1 MADEQNRLNLLKQ
14 QTEELE
20 KQQSIKK
27 TLLENDARFGKPTL
41 EAIEKLTSQIK
52 ENEAEITRLVN
63 ARNLSNDLS
72 LEKEIDKLKNSAL
85 NALNDQIGLTATL
98 DVLQDNLVN
107 GSEEEVK
114 NATRFAQ
121 ILNGISDG
129 TQDLESILNIIV
141 NEDLGQFNKG
151 LDDIATVLENAKN
164 EGEDLSQKIKI
175 KQDSIDSA
183 EAFAN
188 KVKEFTDLL
197 SSPTALGT
205 ATLAVVGSLLK
216 DLADTALEVRQEFGT
231 SAGESLKI
239 AGNLKIAGIQ
249 AKLLG
254 GSATEAEAAAKGLV
268 QEFGSL
274 DVLTASTAS
283 GVASLTARFGIGGA
297 NAAKLLKQLSAI
309 NGESIET
316 NINTLETVGNLA
328 EANRVAPALVLND
341 LAESTETF
349 AKFASDGGDELARAA
364 IEARKL
370 GLNLGTVD
378 KIAESLLDFESS
390 IEAQLEAQVLLGRSL
405 NLDRARQLALSG
417 DLEGVLAE
425 VKNQVGGAAEFA
437 KLDVIQR
444 KALAAAVGLE
454 VSELSKLAAGED
466 TVKQATEERN
476 KLLMRNMAI
485 GAAAGAALIA
495 TAMALKAIVTGGTS
509 IIKDAFSASK
519 GAAAG
524 IAVDGFIGGA
534 AGALATAA
542 PELETGGEVTETG
555 MAKVHKGEVFS
566 GTKNEMG
573 FGGADMT
580 ETNGLLSKIAENNVD
595 FTETNKIL
603 KQNNTEMKLLREQN
617 EFLMNKFIRGQESLS
632 LSNT

>member
-1 MADEQNRLNLLKQ
+1 MADELNRLNLLKQ

-20 KQQSIKK
+20 KQKEIKK
-27 TLLENDARFGKPTL
+27 TLLENDARFGKPTM
-41 EAIEKLTSQIK
+41 EAIERLTSQIK
-52 ENEAEITRLVN
+52 ENEAEITRLIN

-98 DVLQDNLVN
+98 DVLQNQLTE

-141 NEDLGQFNKG
+141 NEDLGQFNEG
-151 LDDIATVLENAKN
+151 LGDIATVLENAKN

-175 KQDSIDSA
+175 KQDSIDAA

-231 SAGESLKI
+231 AAGESLKI

-254 GSATEAEAAAKGLV
+254 GSTQEAEAAAKGLV
-268 QEFGSL
+268 EEFGSL
-274 DVLTASTAS
+274 DVLTTSTAS
-283 GVASLTARFGIGGA
+283 GVGSLTAQFGIGGA

-328 EANRVAPALVLND
+328 RANRVAPALVLND
-341 LAESTETF
+341 LAENTETF
-349 AKFASDGGDELARAA
+349 AKFAGEGGDELAKAA

-378 KIAESLLDFESS
+378 KIAESLLDFETS
-390 IEAQLEAQVLLGRSL
+390 IEKQLEAQVLLGRTL
-405 NLDRARQLALSG
+405 NLDTARQLSYAG

-425 VKNQVGGAAEFA
+425 VKEQVGGAAEFS
-437 KLDVIQR
+437 KLDLMQK

-454 VSELSKLAAGED
+454 VTELSKLAAGEE
-466 TVKQATEERN
+466 TLKQAQEDRG
-476 KLLMRNMAI
+476 KLMMRNIAI
-485 GAAAGAALIA
+485 GAAAGAAVIA
-495 TAMALKAIVTGGTS
+495 TAMALKAIFSGGFS
-509 IIKDAFSASK
+509 LIKDAIIAK
-519 GAAAG
+519 KAALLGLG
-524 IAVDGFIGGA
+524 IGGFIGGV
-534 AGALATAA
+534 AGGMATA
-542 PELETGGEVTETG
+542 PELEEGGEVLETG
-555 MAKVHKGEVFS
+555 LAKVHEGEVFS

-573 FGGADMT
+573 FGGSDMT
-580 ETNGLLSKIAENNVD
+580 ETNVLLSQIAANNVD

-603 KQNNTEMKLLREQN
+603 KQNNTEIELLREQN
-617 EFLMNKFIRGQESLS
+617 QFLMNKLIRGQERLS

>member
-20 KQQSIKK
+20 KQASIKQ
-27 TLLENDARFGKPTL
+27 TLLENDRRFGKPTM
-41 EAIEKLTSQIK
+41 EAIEKLTSQIT
-52 ENEAEITRLVN
+52 ENEAEITRLTN
-63 ARNLSNDLS
+63 ARQLSGQVS
-72 LEKEIDKLKNSAL
+72 LEKEIDKFKKSAL
-85 NALNDQIGLTATL
+85 NALNQQVGLTSTL
-98 DVLQDNLVN
+98 DVLQNKLTQ

-121 ILNGISDG
+121 ILNGVNDG

-141 NEDLGQFNKG
+141 NEDLGDFNQELGK
-151 LDDIATVLENAKN
+151 IADMIRNTPDLTDKVRIENDTINA
-164 EGEDLSQKIKI
+164 
-175 KQDSIDSA
+175 A
-183 EAFAN
+183 ESLAN

-197 SSPTALGT
+197 SSPTALGA
-205 ATLAVVGSLLK
+205 ATLALVGSLLK
-216 DLADTALEVRQEFGT
+216 DIGDSALEARQELGT
-231 SAGESLKI
+231 AAGESLKI
-239 AGNLKIAGIQ
+239 AGNLKIASLQ

-254 GSATEAEAAAKGLV
+254 GSTQQAEAAAKGLV
-268 QEFGSL
+268 EEFGSL

-283 GVASLTARFGIGGA
+283 GVASLTARFGISGA

-349 AKFASDGGDELARAA
+349 AKFAGDGNNELAKAA
-364 IEARKL
+364 VEARKL
-370 GLNLGTVD
+370 GLNLATVD
-378 KIAESLLDFESS
+378 RVAESLLDFETS
-390 IEAQLEAQVLLGRSL
+390 IEKQLEAQVLLGRNL

-454 VSELSKLAAGED
+454 VGELSKLVSKQNEAAAAQEKQ
-466 TVKQATEERN
+466 VKAATM
-476 KLLMRNMAI
+476 LGVGI
-485 GAAAGAALIA
+485 GA
-495 TAMALKAIVTGGTS
+495 IVGL
-509 IIKDAFSASK
+509 
-519 GAAAG
+519 AAAIIPAIIGSIPGLQKLG
-524 IAVDGFIGGA
+524 IRQLGKGLAVGALGAVGGGA
-534 AGALATAA
+534 VGGLVGREIGKAKV
-542 PELETGGEVTETG
+542 PELEGGGEVLETG
-555 MAKVHKGEVFS
+555 LAKVHEGEVYS
-566 GTKNEMG
+566 GVNNEMG
-573 FGGADMT
+573 FGGSDMT
-580 ETNGLLSKIAENNVD
+580 ETNGILRQIAENNVD

-632 LSNT
+632 LNNT

>member
-1 MADEQNRLNLLKQ
+1 MADLREQKKITAELQKQKEILEAHNKESQAYKQATEEINRLNV
-14 QTEELE
+14 ERVRVEGE
-20 KQQSIKK
+20 IA
-27 TLLENDARFGKPTL
+27 DAKRRASQ
-41 EAIEKLTSQIK
+41 EADT
-52 ENEAEITRLVN
+52 V
-63 ARNLSNDLS
+63 S
-72 LEKEIDKLKNSAL
+72 LEKEIDKFKKSAL
-85 NALNDQIGLTATL
+85 NSLNQQLGLTATL

-114 NATRFAQ
+114 NATRFTQ

-129 TQDLESILNIIV
+129 TQDLESVLNVIA
-141 NEDLGQFNKG
+141 NEDLGEMNEQLEG
-151 LDDIATVLENAKN
+151 IAEMIRNTPDLTDKLRIEN
-164 EGEDLSQKIKI
+164 DT
-175 KQDSIDSA
+175 IDA
-183 EAFAN
+183 AN
-188 KVKEFTDLL
+188 RFQQKVKEFTDLL

-205 ATLAVVGSLLK
+205 ATLALVGSLLK

-283 GVASLTARFGIGGA
+283 GVGSLTAQFGIGGA

-328 EANRVAPALVLND
+328 RANRVAPALVLND

-425 VKNQVGGAAEFA
+425 VKEQVGGAAEFA

-444 KALAAAVGLE
+444 KALAASVGLE

-466 TVKQATEERN
+466 AVKQATEDRN
-476 KLLMRNMAI
+476 KLLMRNIAI

-495 TAMALKAIVTGGTS
+495 TAMALKAVFSGG
-509 IIKDAFSASK
+509 FSLITDGLAAARGAGAGLAVGAGI

-524 IAVDGFIGGA
+524 AM
-534 AGALATAA
+534 ATAA

-573 FGGADMT
+573 FGGSDMT
-580 ETNGLLSKIAENNVD
+580 ETNGLLRQIADNNVD

>member
-1 MADEQNRLNLLKQ
+1 MADELNRLNLLKQ

-20 KQQSIKK
+20 KQASIKQ
-27 TLLENDARFGKPTL
+27 TLLENDRRYGKPTM
-41 EAIEKLTSQIK
+41 EAIEKLTSQIA
-52 ENEAEITRLVN
+52 ENEAEITRLIN
-63 ARNLSNDLS
+63 ARNLSNEVS

-98 DVLQDNLVN
+98 DVLQNKLTD

-141 NEDLGQFNKG
+141 NEDLGEFNKG

-164 EGEDLSQKIKI
+164 EGEDLSQKFKI
-175 KQDSIDSA
+175 KQDSIDAA

-197 SSPTALGT
+197 SSPAALGT
-205 ATLAVVGSLLK
+205 ATLALVGSLLK
-216 DLADTALEVRQEFGT
+216 DIGDAALEARQEFGT
-231 SAGESLKI
+231 AAGESLEI
-239 AGNLKIAGIQ
+239 ATNLKIAGIQ

-254 GSATEAEAAAKGLV
+254 GSTQEAEAAAKGLV
-268 QEFGSL
+268 EEFGSL
-274 DVLTASTAS
+274 DVLTTSTAS
-283 GVASLTARFGIGGA
+283 GVGSLTAQFGIGGA

-328 EANRVAPALVLND
+328 RANRVAPALVLND

-349 AKFASDGGDELARAA
+349 AKFAGDGGDELAKAA

-370 GLNLGTVD
+370 GLNLATVD
-378 KIAESLLDFESS
+378 KVAESLLDFETS
-390 IEAQLEAQVLLGRSL
+390 IEKQLEAQVLLGRSL

-425 VKNQVGGAAEFA
+425 VKEQVGGAAEFA

-454 VSELSKLAAGED
+454 VTELSKLAAGED
-466 TVKQATEERN
+466 TLKQAQEDRG
-476 KLLMRNMAI
+476 KLMMRNIAI
-485 GAAAGAALIA
+485 GAAAGAAVIA
-495 TAMALKAIVTGGTS
+495 TAMALKAIFSGGFS
-509 IIKDAFSASK
+509 LIKDAIIAK
-519 GAAAG
+519 KAALLGLGIGAT
-524 IAVDGFIGGA
+524 IGGV
-534 AGALATAA
+534 AGGMATAA
-542 PELETGGEVTETG
+542 PELEGGGEVLETG
-555 MAKVHKGEVFS
+555 LAKVHEGEVYS

-573 FGGADMT
+573 FGGPDMT
-580 ETNGLLSKIAENNVD
+580 ETNGLLSQIAENNVD

-617 EFLMNKFIRGQESLS
+617 EFLMNKFIRGQDRLS
-632 LSNT
+632 LNNT

>member
-509 IIKDAFSASK
+509 IIKDAFAASR

-524 IAVDGFIGGA
+524 IAVGGFIGGA

>member
-27 TLLENDARFGKPTL
+27 TLLENDARFGKPTM
-41 EAIEKLTSQIK
+41 EAIAQLTEEIK
-52 ENEAEITRLVN
+52 KNEAEITKLTN
-63 ARNLSNDLS
+63 ARQLSGQVS
-72 LEKEIDKLKNSAL
+72 LEKQIDKFKKSAL
-85 NALNDQIGLTATL
+85 NSLNQQLGLTATL

-121 ILNGISDG
+121 ILNGINDG
-129 TQDLESILNIIV
+129 TQDLESILKIIV
-141 NEDLGQFNKG
+141 NEDLGDFNEELG
-151 LDDIATVLENAKN
+151 NIADMIRNTPDLTDKIRIEN
-164 EGEDLSQKIKI
+164 DT
-175 KQDSIDSA
+175 IDA
-183 EAFAN
+183 AN
-188 KVKEFTDLL
+188 RFQQKVKEFTDLL

-216 DLADTALEVRQEFGT
+216 DLANTALEVRQEFGT
-231 SAGESLKI
+231 AAGESLKI

-254 GSATEAEAAAKGLV
+254 GSATEAQAAAKGLV

-349 AKFASDGGDELARAA
+349 AKFASDGGDELAKAA

-390 IEAQLEAQVLLGRSL
+390 IESQLEAQVLLGRSL

-425 VKNQVGGAAEFA
+425 VKEQVGGAAEFA
-437 KLDVIQR
+437 KLDVLQK

-466 TVKQATEERN
+466 AVKQATEDRN

-495 TAMALKAIVTGGTS
+495 TAMALKAVFSGG
-509 IIKDAFSASK
+509 FSLITDGLAAARGAGAGLAIGAGI

-524 IAVDGFIGGA
+524 AM
-534 AGALATAA
+534 ATAA

-632 LSNT
+632 LGNT

>member
-1 MADEQNRLNLLKQ
+1 MSKKLEQLKQ
-14 QTEELE
+14 QTAELE
-20 KQQSIKK
+20 KQASIKQ
-27 TLLENDARFGKPTL
+27 TLLENDRRFGEPTAR
-41 EAIEKLTSQIK
+41 AIRDLTSQIA
-52 ENEAEITRLVN
+52 ENEQKIK
-63 ARNLSNDLS
+63 DLRGTQELAGQVS
-72 LEKEIDKLKNSAL
+72 LEKEIDKFKKSAL
-85 NALNDQIGLTATL
+85 NALNEQIGLTGTL
-98 DVLQDNLVN
+98 DVLQNKLTE
-107 GSEEEVK
+107 GSAEEVK
-114 NATRFAQ
+114 NAKRFTQ
-121 ILNGISDG
+121 ILNGINDG
-129 TQDLESILNIIV
+129 TQDLESILNVIV
-141 NEDLGQFNKG
+141 NEDLGDFNEE
-151 LDDIATVLENAKN
+151 LVNIADMIRKTPDLTDKIRIEN
-164 EGEDLSQKIKI
+164 DT
-175 KQDSIDSA
+175 IDA
-183 EAFAN
+183 AN
-188 KVKEFTDLL
+188 RFQQKVKEFTDLL

-216 DLADTALEVRQEFGT
+216 DRADTAIEVRQEFGT
-231 SAGESLKI
+231 AAGESLKI

-283 GVASLTARFGIGGA
+283 GVGSLTAQFGIGGA

-328 EANRVAPALVLND
+328 RANRVAPALVLND

-444 KALAAAVGLE
+444 KALAASVGLE

-466 TVKQATEERN
+466 AVKQAQEDRG

-495 TAMALKAIVTGGTS
+495 TAMALKAVFSGG
-509 IIKDAFSASK
+509 FSLITDGLAAARGAGAGLAIGAGI

-524 IAVDGFIGGA
+524 AM
-534 AGALATAA
+534 ATAA

-573 FGGADMT
+573 FGGSDMT
-580 ETNGLLSKIAENNVD
+580 ETNGLLRQIADNNVD

>member
-1 MADEQNRLNLLKQ
+1 MADLREQKQITAELQKQKEILEAHNKESQAYKQAVEEINRLNV
-14 QTEELE
+14 ERVRVEGE
-20 KQQSIKK
+20 IA
-27 TLLENDARFGKPTL
+27 DAKRRASQ
-41 EAIEKLTSQIK
+41 EADTI
-52 ENEAEITRLVN
+52 
-63 ARNLSNDLS
+63 S
-72 LEKEIDKLKNSAL
+72 LEKEIDKFKRSAL
-85 NALNDQIGLTATL
+85 NSLNQQLGLTATL
-98 DVLQDNLVN
+98 DGLQDKLVN

-114 NATRFAQ
+114 NATRFTQ

-129 TQDLESILNIIV
+129 TQDLESVLNVIA
-141 NEDLGQFNKG
+141 NEDLGEMNEELEG
-151 LDDIATVLENAKN
+151 IAKLIRNTPDLTDKLRIEN
-164 EGEDLSQKIKI
+164 DT
-175 KQDSIDSA
+175 IDA
-183 EAFAN
+183 AN
-188 KVKEFTDLL
+188 RFQQKVKEFTDLL

-231 SAGESLKI
+231 AAGESLKI

-283 GVASLTARFGIGGA
+283 GVGSLTAQFGIGGA

-328 EANRVAPALVLND
+328 RANRVAPALVLND

-370 GLNLGTVD
+370 GLSLGTVD

-444 KALAAAVGLE
+444 KALAASVGLE

-466 TVKQATEERN
+466 AVKQAQEDRG

-495 TAMALKAIVTGGTS
+495 TAMALKAVFSGGFSLAT
-509 IIKDAFSASK
+509 DAIAASK
-519 GAAAG
+519 GAVAGLAVGAG
-524 IAVDGFIGGA
+524 IGAA
-534 AGALATAA
+534 AGAMATAA

-573 FGGADMT
+573 FGGSDMT
-580 ETNGLLSKIAENNVD
+580 ETNGLLRQIADNNVD

-617 EFLMNKFIRGQESLS
+617 EFLMNKFIRGQESLT

>member
-27 TLLENDARFGKPTL
+27 TLLENDARFGKPTM
-41 EAIEKLTSQIK
+41 EAIAQLTEEIK
-52 ENEAEITRLVN
+52 KNEAEITKLTN
-63 ARNLSNDLS
+63 ARQLSGQVS
-72 LEKEIDKLKNSAL
+72 LEKQIDKFKKSAL
-85 NALNDQIGLTATL
+85 NSLNQQLGLTATL

-121 ILNGISDG
+121 ILNGINDG
-129 TQDLESILNIIV
+129 TQDLESILKIIV
-141 NEDLGQFNKG
+141 NEDLGDFNEELG
-151 LDDIATVLENAKN
+151 NIADMIRNTPDLTDKIRIEN
-164 EGEDLSQKIKI
+164 DT
-175 KQDSIDSA
+175 IDA
-183 EAFAN
+183 AN
-188 KVKEFTDLL
+188 RFQQKVKEFTDLL

-216 DLADTALEVRQEFGT
+216 DLANTALEVRQEFGT
-231 SAGESLKI
+231 AAGESLKI

-254 GSATEAEAAAKGLV
+254 GSATEAQAAAKGLV

-349 AKFASDGGDELARAA
+349 AKFASDGGDELAKAA

-390 IEAQLEAQVLLGRSL
+390 IESQLEAQVLLGRSL

-425 VKNQVGGAAEFA
+425 VKEQVGGAAEFA
-437 KLDVIQR
+437 KLDVIQK

-466 TVKQATEERN
+466 AVKQATEDRN

-495 TAMALKAIVTGGTS
+495 TAMALKAVFSGG
-509 IIKDAFSASK
+509 FSLITDGLAAARGAGAGLAIGAGI

-524 IAVDGFIGGA
+524 AM
-534 AGALATAA
+534 ATAA

-632 LSNT
+632 LGNT

>member
-1 MADEQNRLNLLKQ
+1 MADLREQKQITAELQKQKEILEAHNEESQAYKQAVQEINRLNVERVRVEGEIADAKRRASQ
-14 QTEELE
+14 EADTISLE
-20 KQQSIKK
+20 KQ
-27 TLLENDARFGKPTL
+27 
-41 EAIEKLTSQIK
+41 
-52 ENEAEITRLVN
+52 
-63 ARNLSNDLS
+63 
-72 LEKEIDKLKNSAL
+72 IDKFRKSAL
-85 NALNDQIGLTATL
+85 NALNDQIGLTGTL
-98 DVLQDNLVN
+98 DVLQDKLVN

-114 NATRFAQ
+114 NATRFTQ

-129 TQDLESILNIIV
+129 TQDLESVLNIIAT
-141 NEDLGQFNKG
+141 EDLGEMNQG
-151 LDDIATVLENAKN
+151 LKDVADMIRNTPDLTDKLRIEN
-164 EGEDLSQKIKI
+164 DT
-175 KQDSIDSA
+175 IDA
-183 EAFAN
+183 AN
-188 KVKEFTDLL
+188 RFQQKVKEFTDLL

-205 ATLAVVGSLLK
+205 ATLALVGSLLK

-231 SAGESLKI
+231 AAGESLKI

-283 GVASLTARFGIGGA
+283 GVGSLTAQFGIGGA

-328 EANRVAPALVLND
+328 RANRVAPALVLND

-425 VKNQVGGAAEFA
+425 VKEQVGGAAEFA

-444 KALAAAVGLE
+444 KALAASVGLE

-466 TVKQATEERN
+466 AVKQAQEDRG

-495 TAMALKAIVTGGTS
+495 TAMALKAVLSGG
-509 IIKDAFSASK
+509 FSLITDGLAAARGAGAGLAIGAGI

-524 IAVDGFIGGA
+524 AM
-534 AGALATAA
+534 ATAA
-542 PELETGGEVTETG
+542 PELQTGGEVMETG

-573 FGGADMT
+573 FGAD
-580 ETNGLLSKIAENNVD
+580 L
-595 FTETNKIL
+595 TETNKIL

>member
-1 MADEQNRLNLLKQ
+1 M
-14 QTEELE
+14 
-20 KQQSIKK
+20 
-27 TLLENDARFGKPTL
+27 
-41 EAIEKLTSQIK
+41 
-52 ENEAEITRLVN
+52 
-63 ARNLSNDLS
+63 
-72 LEKEIDKLKNSAL
+72 
-85 NALNDQIGLTATL
+85 
-98 DVLQDNLVN
+98 
-107 GSEEEVK
+107 
-114 NATRFAQ
+114 
-121 ILNGISDG
+121 
-129 TQDLESILNIIV
+129 
-141 NEDLGQFNKG
+141 
-151 LDDIATVLENAKN
+151 
-164 EGEDLSQKIKI
+164 
-175 KQDSIDSA
+175 
-183 EAFAN
+183 
-188 KVKEFTDLL
+188 
-197 SSPTALGT
+197 
-205 ATLAVVGSLLK
+205 
-216 DLADTALEVRQEFGT
+216 
-231 SAGESLKI
+231 
-239 AGNLKIAGIQ
+239 
-249 AKLLG
+249 
-254 GSATEAEAAAKGLV
+254 
-268 QEFGSL
+268 
-274 DVLTASTAS
+274 
-283 GVASLTARFGIGGA
+283 
-297 NAAKLLKQLSAI
+297 
-309 NGESIET
+309 
-316 NINTLETVGNLA
+316 
-328 EANRVAPALVLND
+328 ND

-444 KALAAAVGLE
+444 KALAASVGLE

-466 TVKQATEERN
+466 AVKQAQEDRG

-495 TAMALKAIVTGGTS
+495 TAMALKAVFSGGCSLITDGLAAARGAGAGLA
-509 IIKDAFSASK
+509 IGAGI

-524 IAVDGFIGGA
+524 AM
-534 AGALATAA
+534 ATAA

-573 FGGADMT
+573 FGGSDMT
-580 ETNGLLSKIAENNVD
+580 ETNGLLRQIADNNVD

>member
-1 MADEQNRLNLLKQ
+1 MLPADEQKKLDILRK

-20 KQQSIKK
+20 NQASIKQ
-27 TLLENDARFGKPTL
+27 TLLENDRRYGKPTM
-41 EAIEKLTSQIK
+41 EAIEKLTSQIAEK
-52 ENEAEITRLVN
+52 EAEINDLIS
-63 ARNLSNDLS
+63 ARAGQLS
-72 LEKEIDKLKNSAL
+72 LEKEIDKYRNSAL
-85 NALNDQIGLTATL
+85 NALNETLGLSSTL
-98 DVLQDNLVN
+98 NVLQSSLTN
-107 GSEEEVK
+107 GSEEQVK

-121 ILNGISDG
+121 ILNGVSDG

-141 NEDLGQFNKG
+141 KEDLGDFNTQLEG
-151 LDDIATVLENAKN
+151 IAKMLENAKN
-164 EGEDLSQKIKI
+164 EGRDLSEELRIE
-175 KQDSIDSA
+175 QDSINAA

-197 SSPTALGT
+197 SSPAALGT

-216 DLADTALEVRQEFGT
+216 DIGDAALDARQEFGT
-231 SAGESLKI
+231 AAGESLEI
-239 AGNLKIAGIQ
+239 ATNLKIANIQ

-254 GSATEAEAAAKGLV
+254 GSTQEAEAAAKGLV
-268 QEFGSL
+268 EEFGSL
-274 DVLTASTAS
+274 DVLTTSTAS

-328 EANRVAPALVLND
+328 EANRVAPALVLSD
-341 LAESTETF
+341 MAESTETF

-390 IEAQLEAQVLLGRSL
+390 IEKQLEAQVLLGRSL

-425 VKNQVGGAAEFA
+425 VKEQVGGAAEFA
-437 KLDVIQR
+437 KLDVMQR
-444 KALAAAVGLE
+444 KALAASVGLE

-466 TVKQATEERN
+466 AVKQAQEDRG
-476 KLLMRNMAI
+476 KLLLRNMAI

-495 TAMALKAIVTGGTS
+495 TAMALKAIFSGGFS
-509 IIKDAFSASK
+509 LIKDGLNAAR
-519 GAAAG
+519 GAATGMAIGAG
-524 IAVDGFIGGA
+524 IGA
-534 AGALATAA
+534 SAGAMATAV
-542 PELETGGEVTETG
+542 PELEGGGEVLETG
-555 MAKVHKGEVFS
+555 LAKVHEGEVYS

-573 FGGADMT
+573 FGAD
-580 ETNGLLSKIAENNVD
+580 L
-595 FTETNKIL
+595 TETNKLL
-603 KQNNTEMKLLREQN
+603 KQNNTETRLLREQN
-617 EFLMNKFIRGQESLS
+617 ELLMNKFIRGQADLS
-632 LSNT
+632 LNNT